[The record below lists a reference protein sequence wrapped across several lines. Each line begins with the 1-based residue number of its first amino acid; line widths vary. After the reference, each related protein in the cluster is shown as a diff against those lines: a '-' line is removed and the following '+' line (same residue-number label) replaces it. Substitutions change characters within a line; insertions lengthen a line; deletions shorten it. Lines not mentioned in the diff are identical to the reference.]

1 MRVSVRIK
9 RNLGALLIANSG
21 YLLVTV
27 INRFYLTAL
36 IKIIVIIGKSGSV
49 DRHVLRDD
57 LQYTLKPEGF

>member
-36 IKIIVIIGKSGSV
+36 IKTIVIIGK
-49 DRHVLRDD
+49 
-57 LQYTLKPEGF
+57 